1 MYNIIYMTCT
11 RALTRSSMQPYIYI
25 WFNACAR
32 CVHAGPGRAMHT
44 YIAEEF

>member
-1 MYNIIYMTCT
+1 MYIYMTCT
-11 RALTRSSMQPYIYI
+11 RALTHAAIYY
-25 WFNACAR
+25 NACAR